1 MTQICST
8 WRVCRSATRNLKP
21 ALLSLRASTGA
32 NADRLIAFAPCAGC
46 KGDKPG
52 GELCNVCTHQTL
64 VAMTNISVDMILR
77 GEY

>member
-1 MTQICST
+1 MKTIF
-8 WRVCRSATRNLKP
+8 
-21 ALLSLRASTGA
+21 
-32 NADRLIAFAPCAGC
+32 DYFLIAFAPCAGC

-64 VAMTNISVDMILR
+64 VAMTDISVDMILR